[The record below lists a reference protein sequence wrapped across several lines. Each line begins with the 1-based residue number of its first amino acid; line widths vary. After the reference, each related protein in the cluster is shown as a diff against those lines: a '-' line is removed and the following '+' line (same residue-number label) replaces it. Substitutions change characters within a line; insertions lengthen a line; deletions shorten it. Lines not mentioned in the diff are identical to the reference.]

1 MNLRQGEHVGDGLPC
16 ARNERGSAFG
26 CTRSPTGLGG
36 TRRYLAVLGGSGVNA
51 SVQMLAQRWLH
62 CQCPTF
68 FFFFPFLRFI
78 KPRVLGRAVC
88 RLICI
93 CGKLASTHG
102 RRKIITGVIKYK
114 YINTPRGRLNSG
126 LSSRRCTKR
135 CEVNS
140 STRKKYIYTCA
151 FFQHTHGGYCMCTHT
166 FTTHTHTQED
176 ANELYL
182 AERKKLVC

>member
-102 RRKIITGVIKYK
+102 RRKIITRVIKYK

-135 CEVNS
+135 CEVN
-140 STRKKYIYTCA
+140 KKKIYIYLRILSTYTRRLLYVHA
-151 FFQHTHGGYCMCTHT
+151 HFYN
-166 FTTHTHTQED
+166 THTHIQED